1 MLLCSAI
8 TFIVVPFLSPVSVN
22 ARLAAARIELFLSS
36 AVSRRRTGGAS
47 PAGLVAALGTRCPR
61 FLGTGYGECAHTS
74 MLDRCT
80 VGHSRTVARETSS
93 APGQAAGSHSG
104 QRLPCLA
111 LGRYPAP
118 AHELPWRIT
127 RQLRRSR
134 PGATSGTSW
143 PATRVATPLTQ
154 VYSTPVLRAIS
165 RSLPPGWSW
174 TRSTGAAP
182 TVSGSKATRS
192 A

>member
-1 MLLCSAI
+1 M
-8 TFIVVPFLSPVSVN
+8 SPVSVN

-93 APGQAAGSHSG
+93 APGQAAGSPRGHRPPS
-104 QRLPCLA
+104 LPFPPP
-111 LGRYPAP
+111 PAP
-118 AHELPWRIT
+118 PHQLPR
-127 RQLRRSR
+127 
-134 PGATSGTSW
+134 
-143 PATRVATPLTQ
+143 PLT
-154 VYSTPVLRAIS
+154 P
-165 RSLPPGWSW
+165 
-174 TRSTGAAP
+174 
-182 TVSGSKATRS
+182 
-192 A
+192 